1 MLKSN
6 CPVCDSEV
14 TLPVG
19 TTESEI
25 VSCSDCHTRLVVAS
39 IVDSIPTLSEA
50 PKVEEDWGE

>member
-1 MLKSN
+1 MLKNN

-14 TLPVG
+14 TLPEG

-25 VSCSDCHTRLVVAS
+25 VSCADCHTRLVVAS
-39 IVDSIPTLSEA
+39 IANNVPTLAEA